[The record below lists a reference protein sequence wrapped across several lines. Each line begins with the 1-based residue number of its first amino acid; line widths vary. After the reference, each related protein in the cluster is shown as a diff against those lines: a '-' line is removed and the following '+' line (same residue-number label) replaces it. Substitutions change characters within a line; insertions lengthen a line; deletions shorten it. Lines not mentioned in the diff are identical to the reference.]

1 MGTDKCAALSQRSR
15 YHDAGDSCSHRRLE
29 PRSESSTAKTAAP
42 QSARAR
48 AVAAP
53 MPWLLPVTRRLI
65 PFYNEQRHLMLS
77 LISFERETSL
87 RVLDLGCAPGLL
99 AVDLLAAFPRV
110 TLTVFDLTAEMIEA
124 CRDSLRENERVTY
137 RVGDFRIDDLGNGHD
152 LILASGIRSTWQKT
166 IRQRSQRC

>member
-1 MGTDKCAALSQRSR
+1 
-15 YHDAGDSCSHRRLE
+15 
-29 PRSESSTAKTAAP
+29 
-42 QSARAR
+42 
-48 AVAAP
+48 

-137 RVGDFRIDDLGNGHD
+137 RVGDFRIAELGNGHD
-152 LILASGIRSTWQKT
+152 LILASLSLHHLELSERAGFFRRAYQSLNPGGHLIAAEVIVDESPAVRAQQYQLWRNVMRAQGEDADAW
-166 IRQRSQRC
+166 